1 VKLAK
6 LNAETVD
13 TPPREPYSNIF
24 YGSSFKPRS
33 AGQACATCIHTE
45 ALVVEAVERMANHDE
60 WFVREVEKGIAAAD
74 RGELIEH
81 SEVMRLRFARM
92 IR

>member
-1 VKLAK
+1 M
-6 LNAETVD
+6 
-13 TPPREPYSNIF
+13 
-24 YGSSFKPRS
+24 
-33 AGQACATCIHTE
+33 
-45 ALVVEAVERMANHDE
+45 VEAVERMANHDE